1 VAHDQDRDAPIRNV
15 LLTLLTLGTGAVD
28 ATSFESAGH
37 VFSSVITGNLV
48 VLGASAGWHGPILSA
63 GVALT
68 AYAAGV
74 AAGALAGRGGTGG
87 RTVPWPWPV
96 TVTLAIELAVLAV
109 FSVGWEFPVARS
121 GEWQLAL
128 LALLAG
134 AMGLQSTAVRRL
146 GAVSTTYL
154 TSTLTGL
161 VASLVSG
168 EDRRNSVRSLV
179 LLASITAGAVCAA
192 VTLHLAPGV
201 IPVVVAGPLAAV
213 VVVATVR
220 SRLVPAADV

>member
-1 VAHDQDRDAPIRNV
+1 VAQDQDRDAPIRNV

-28 ATSFESAGH
+28 ATSFVSAGH

-48 VLGASAGWHGPILSA
+48 VLGVSAGWHGPILSA
-63 GVALT
+63 GVALA

-74 AAGALAGRGGTGG
+74 AAGASTGDSGAGRA
-87 RTVPWPWPV
+87 VPWPWPV
-96 TVTLAIELAVLAV
+96 TVTLAIELAVLAA
-109 FSVGWEFPVARS
+109 FSIGWEFPAARS
-121 GEWQLAL
+121 GSWQLVL

-154 TSTLTGL
+154 TSTLTTL
-161 VASLVSG
+161 VASLVTG
-168 EDRRNSVRSLV
+168 EDRKNSVRSLV
-179 LLASITAGAVCAA
+179 LLASITAGAACAA

-201 IPVVVAGPLAAV
+201 IPVLVAGPLA
-213 VVVATVR
+213 VVVAAATLR
-220 SRLVPAADV
+220 SRLAPAADV